1 MESRYSPGRDF
12 TPLAPN
18 EVTHRPLLR
27 QGLDSILQGNFDEGI
42 SLLAQARTQLTPEH
56 MHLASILDKIAEGY
70 TAYCQLH
77 EALLQAEGNV
87 AKADSEQ
94 QTELATLN
102 KLLSASE
109 EAINTGQFSEIQAS
123 ENSQLDQSPQDSGS
137 HQSLVP
143 SRSASHTFDTLPGL
157 YVTCFGRFEVYRDSQ
172 QVELCANRNGQTILR
187 YLVAQPGHCATADRL
202 MGILWPEDEQEVA
215 RHKVHVAIS
224 ALRGSLNRGYECIPG
239 DGYILYTNRT
249 YRINPAVALK
259 TDVDEFLSLYQ
270 AGRDTNG
277 NEMATLYERACQMY
291 MGPFLVEDMY
301 ADWSLI
307 RREQLSQTY
316 LTMCCALADYF
327 LSIERY
333 EDTVKWANTILSEN
347 QIDEAAYRQLML
359 AYAAQGHLNEA
370 LRQYQHCEQVLRN
383 KLGVSPMPET
393 LKVFQAIVMRKQMFS
408 ASKEIEQK

>member
-1 MESRYSPGRDF
+1 MDLGRSHKQDA

-18 EVTHRPLLR
+18 EVTHQPLLR
-27 QGLDSILQGNFDEGI
+27 QGLESIRQRNLDEGI
-42 SLLAQARTQLTPEH
+42 SLLAQARAQLTPEAV
-56 MHLASILDKIAEGY
+56 HLAFILDKIAEGY

-77 EALLQAEGNV
+77 EALLQAERNF

-94 QTELATLN
+94 QTPLATLR

-109 EAINTGQFSEIQAS
+109 EAMNNGQSHNIQPDAS
-123 ENSQLDQSPQDSGS
+123 SSYDQSSRGSVS
-137 HQSLVP
+137 HQSLVSSQSS
-143 SRSASHTFDTLPGL
+143 SRMSDTLPGL
-157 YVTCFGRFEVYRDSQ
+157 YITCLGRFEVYRDSQ
-172 QVELCANRNGQTILR
+172 QVVLCPNRNGQTILR

-224 ALRGSLNRGYECIPG
+224 ALRGSLNRGYECISG
-239 DGYILYTNRT
+239 GGYILHTNCT
-249 YRINPAVALK
+249 YQINPAVALK
-259 TDVDEFLSLYQ
+259 TDVGEFLALYQ

-277 NEMATLYERACQMY
+277 HEMATLYERACHMY

-316 LTMCCALADYF
+316 LTMSCALADYF

-333 EDTVKWANTILSEN
+333 EDAVKWANTILSEN
-347 QIDEAAYRQLML
+347 QFDEAAYRQLML

-370 LRQYQHCEQVLRN
+370 LRQYQRCEQVLHN
-383 KLGVSPMPET
+383 ELGVSPMSET
-393 LKVFQAIVMRKQMFS
+393 LEVFQTIVMRKQMFS